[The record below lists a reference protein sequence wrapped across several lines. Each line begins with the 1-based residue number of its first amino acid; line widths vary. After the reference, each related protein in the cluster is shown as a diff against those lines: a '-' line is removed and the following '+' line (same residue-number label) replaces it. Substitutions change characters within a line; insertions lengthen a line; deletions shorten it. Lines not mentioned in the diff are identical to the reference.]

1 MRTVLSVFVVLLVA
15 TAAFAPAVAAGSG
28 AAVGTDGASAQQDA
42 DLECEYP
49 LELTDATGETVTID
63 EPPEEIVAL
72 QPSDAQT
79 TYAIGA
85 EAKVVGM
92 PISQYTDY
100 LEVEDHATDIS
111 QDDGS
116 SVDSE
121 QVIDLEPDVVI
132 AANTALYQEGLI
144 EQLRDEAGLTV
155 YVVDQAT
162 SIDDV
167 YDNVAVTGQ
176 LAGECEGANDTIEDM
191 KERLDAIEP
200 DVDEAPTAYYAMG
213 DDGTTAGPG
222 TFNHDVLEAAGLENI
237 AEEAGVE
244 GWGEIDPE
252 SVVDADPD
260 LIVYPDYQDEPP
272 VPDAVESTAA
282 YQNGNT
288 VAVNDNFMSQPGPMI
303 VEIVES
309 LAQAAEE
316 QAAEAEEEDETSADG
331 EEGEETIPGFGAP
344 VAVAAALAAVGALA
358 RRR

>member
-1 MRTVLSVFVVLLVA
+1 MRTVLSVLVVALVA
-15 TAAFAPAVAAGSG
+15 TAAIAPAAAAGSS
-28 AAVGTDGASAQQDA
+28 ATAVDADGASAQQDSN
-42 DLECEYP
+42 LECEYP

-63 EPPEEIVAL
+63 ESPEEIVAL

-85 EAKVVGM
+85 EDKVVGL

-100 LEVEDHATDIS
+100 LEIEDHATDIS
-111 QDDGS
+111 EDDGS
-116 SVDSE
+116 SVDTE
-121 QVIDLEPDVVI
+121 RVIDLEPDVVI
-132 AANTALYQEGLI
+132 AANTAMYQEGLI

-155 YVVDQAT
+155 YVLDEAT

-167 YDNVAVTGQ
+167 YDDVAVTGQ
-176 LAGECEGANDTIEDM
+176 LAGECEGANDTIEEM
-191 KERLDAIEP
+191 EERLDAIEP
-200 DVDEAPTAYYAMG
+200 NTDETPTAYYAMG

-244 GWGEIDPE
+244 GWGQIDPE

-303 VEIVES
+303 VEVVES

-316 QAAEAEEEDETSADG
+316 QAAEEEEDETSADG
-331 EEGEETIPGFGAP
+331 DEETIPGFGAP

>member
-1 MRTVLSVFVVLLVA
+1 MRTVLSVFVVMLVA
-15 TAAFAPAVAAGSG
+15 TAAFAPAAVAGSS
-28 AAVGTDGASAQQDA
+28 ATAVGTDGTSAQQDA
-42 DLECEYP
+42 DLDCEYP
-49 LELTDATGETVTID
+49 IELTDATGETVTID

-85 EAKVVGM
+85 EDKVVGM

-111 QDDGS
+111 EDDGS
-116 SVDSE
+116 SVDTE

-155 YVVDQAT
+155 YVVDEAT

-176 LAGECEGANDTIEDM
+176 LAGECEGANDTIEEM
-191 KERLDAIEP
+191 AERLDDVEP
-200 DVDEAPTAYYAMG
+200 DADESPTAYYAMG

-272 VPDAVESTAA
+272 VPDAVESTTA

-288 VAVNDNFMSQPGPMI
+288 VAVNDNFMNQPGPMI
-303 VEIVES
+303 VETVET

-316 QAAEAEEEDETSADG
+316 QAAEEEDETSADG
-331 EEGEETIPGFGAP
+331 EEDTIPGFGAP
-344 VAVAAALAAVGALA
+344 VAVAAALAGVGILA

>member
-1 MRTVLSVFVVLLVA
+1 MRTVLSVLAVALVA
-15 TAAFAPAVAAGSG
+15 TAAFAPAAAAGSG
-28 AAVGTDGASAQQDA
+28 ATAVGASAQQES
-42 DLECEYP
+42 DLDCEYP

-63 EPPEEIVAL
+63 EPPEKIVAL

-85 EAKVVGM
+85 EDKVVGL

-111 QDDGS
+111 EDDGS
-116 SVDSE
+116 SVDTE

-155 YVVDQAT
+155 YVVDEAP

-176 LAGECEGANDTIEDM
+176 LAGECEGANDTTEEM
-191 KERLDAIEP
+191 EERLDAIEP
-200 DVDEAPTAYYAMG
+200 DTDESPTAYYAMG

-272 VPDAVESTAA
+272 VPDAVESTTA

-288 VAVNDNFMSQPGPMI
+288 VAVDDNFMNQPGPMI
-303 VEIVES
+303 VETVES

-316 QAAEAEEEDETSADG
+316 RAAEEEEEDETSADG
-331 EEGEETIPGFGAP
+331 EEETIPGFGTP